1 MNKTD
6 YKYYA
11 MNKPWGVLSQFTD
24 KLKRKTL
31 KNFYN
36 FPKDVYPVG
45 RLDMDSEGLLLLTND
60 KSLTDY
66 LLNPLNQHEREY
78 YVQVEGKPTQDELAR
93 LCDGVIIENRKTLPA
108 KVLVIEDPG
117 FPARVP
123 PVRERKNIPV
133 SWLSIIITEGRN
145 RQVRKMTAL
154 IGNPT
159 LRLFRI
165 RIKNISINNIKPGE
179 VRELSE
185 KEISELKK

>member
-1 MNKTD
+1 
-6 YKYYA
+6 
-11 MNKPWGVLSQFTD
+11 
-24 KLKRKTL
+24 
-31 KNFYN
+31 
-36 FPKDVYPVG
+36 
-45 RLDMDSEGLLLLTND
+45 
-60 KSLTDY
+60 
-66 LLNPLNQHEREY
+66 
-78 YVQVEGKPTQDELAR
+78 VQVEGKPTQDELAR